1 MLLEGRKLLITGVLT
16 DRSIAFSV
24 ARRAQEEGAEVI
36 LTGFG
41 RGMRITE
48 RMAKRLPAEADVLEL
63 DVNDPAALEAVAG
76 ELDERWGRLD
86 GVLHAIAFVP
96 ADALGG
102 HARQRGLEV
111 LELRQQAVAQHL
123 GRDARAVGNEESGAD
138 RGHVVLH
145 KGDSTAKIP
154 SIFSPCRGSAS

>member
-16 DRSIAFSV
+16 DRSIAYSV

-48 RMAKRLPAEADVLEL
+48 RMAKRLATETEVLEL

-76 ELDERWGRLD
+76 ALDERWGR
-86 GVLHAIAFVP
+86 
-96 ADALGG
+96 
-102 HARQRGLEV
+102 
-111 LELRQQAVAQHL
+111 
-123 GRDARAVGNEESGAD
+123 
-138 RGHVVLH
+138 
-145 KGDSTAKIP
+145 STACCTP
-154 SIFSPCRGSAS
+154 SPSSPPTRSAASS